1 MSELVSMS
9 KTDFDKKKHIFL
21 LLRIAVVSAGVIF
34 VAVWLSK
41 EQRWQELKN
50 IFLSVNPLV
59 FAGTLVIFTM
69 GHFMVALRWWILLR
83 SQKIFISYW
92 ASVKLYF
99 LGWFYNNFMP
109 SSVGGDLIRAWYVTQ
124 HTEKKFEAALSVF
137 VDRVIGLLSTLVIAG
152 FFYTLFLRGQR
163 AIFNQDT
170 GQGSLLSTIYDY
182 RWVFIGAGLAA
193 LAVLAGLSAFGRGRE
208 ILKKVCRKIF
218 LLVAKTVTKLREAV
232 TVYGRSKLTI
242 LVAFALTICLQMMT
256 ITGFWI
262 LGVNMGIDVSVK
274 YYYVFFT
281 LMWVVGALPISVG
294 GAGVVEGGLA
304 YLFIKFAGVAPESAL
319 AIALSQ
325 RLVWMIT
332 SLPGAV
338 IHLSGAHLPKEILVD
353 YKKSIK

>member
-1 MSELVSMS
+1 MA
-9 KTDFDKKKHIFL
+9 KTDSDKKKYIFL
-21 LLRIAVVSAGVIF
+21 LLRIAVISAAIIF

-59 FAGTLVIFTM
+59 FAVALGLCTV
-69 GHFMVALRWWILLR
+69 GHFMVGLRWWILLR
-83 SQKIFISYW
+83 SQKIFISYG

-137 VDRVIGLLSTLVIAG
+137 VDRIIGLLSTLVIAG
-152 FFYTLFLRGQR
+152 FFYLLFLRGQ
-163 AIFNQDT
+163 T
-170 GQGSLLSTIYDY
+170 GIINAESDQRSLLSTIYDY
-182 RWVFIGAGLAA
+182 RWVFIWVGLAG
-193 LAVLAGLSAFGRGRE
+193 LAVLAGLSAFGQGRGM
-208 ILKKVCRKIF
+208 LKKIYMKIS
-218 LLVAKTVTKLREAV
+218 LLALKALAKLREAI
-232 TVYGRSKLTI
+232 TVYSRSKLSI
-242 LVAFALTICLQMMT
+242 LAAFALTICLQIMT

-304 YLFIKFAGVAPESAL
+304 YLFIKFAGAEPEAAL

-325 RLVWMIT
+325 RFVWMIT
-332 SLPGAV
+332 SLPGAL
-338 IHLSGAHLPKEILVD
+338 IHLLGAHLPKEILVD